1 MSSLS
6 ASVAETNVGQYVKL
20 QEAKDALDFPDDL
33 DDEELLG
40 MVKDANQDI
49 EMAITP
55 HADTLPIPD
64 GVPIFKACSRAGLIY
79 VKARWKEKKHN
90 FELAKTLDALY
101 SEKMHYIVLALKSVP
116 ENRTKGLIVSTDPRD
131 AKLPLPTQYSNFV
144 FDDFA

>member
-6 ASVAETNVGQYVKL
+6 ASVPETNVGQYVKL

-116 ENRTKGLIVSTDPRD
+116 EGRTKVLLVKTDPRD
-131 AKLPLPTQYSNFV
+131 KKLPLPSQYDIFV

>member
-6 ASVAETNVGQYVKL
+6 ASVDETNVGQYVKL
-20 QEAKDALDFPDDL
+20 QEAKDALDFPDDVE
-33 DDEELLG
+33 DEELIG
-40 MVKDANQDI
+40 IVKDANQDI

-79 VKARWKEKKHN
+79 CKARWKEKKHI

-101 SEKMHYIVLALKSVP
+101 SEKMHSIILALQSVP
-116 ENRTKGLIVSTDPRD
+116 ENRTKGLIVSVDPRD